1 MIKRNT
7 TTLIVGLQILIL
19 MGQWFGSG
27 SPQPAL
33 AQIADSG
40 AQRAQI
46 IEELKDTN
54 GKLDQLIQL
63 LGSGK
68 VQVTLTDSD
77 DKKAGH

>member
-1 MIKRNT
+1 MKRNT
-7 TTLIVGLQILIL
+7 FTLLVGLQLLIL

-27 SPQPAL
+27 APQPAM

-40 AQRAQI
+40 AQRAQM
-46 IEELKDTN
+46 IEQLKDID
-54 GKLDQLIQL
+54 GKLDQLVQL

-68 VQVTLTDSD
+68 VQVSLTDSD